1 VPQHSWN
8 ITGHRGNHFTLNLF
22 HGDTTQHVILHCNS
36 RIVQIDFEVRESRT
50 YTLFLDQELCEVSI
64 DHTGGDHYDYS
75 CRINHEAETP
85 LNKYRK
91 DIRHRQTQMERTRIV
106 LGGLVLL
113 ALFCF
118 VLACNS
124 V

>member
-1 VPQHSWN
+1 MPQYSWN

-22 HGDTTQHVILHCNS
+22 HGDKTQHVVLHCNA

-50 YTLFLDQELCEVSI
+50 YSVFLDQELCEVSI

-85 LNKYRK
+85 LNRYRK
-91 DIRHRQTQMERTRIV
+91 SQRDRQHKLERTRIIMGSC
-106 LGGLVLL
+106 LLIGL
-113 ALFCF
+113 LFF
-118 VLACNS
+118 MLACNMS
-124 V
+124 